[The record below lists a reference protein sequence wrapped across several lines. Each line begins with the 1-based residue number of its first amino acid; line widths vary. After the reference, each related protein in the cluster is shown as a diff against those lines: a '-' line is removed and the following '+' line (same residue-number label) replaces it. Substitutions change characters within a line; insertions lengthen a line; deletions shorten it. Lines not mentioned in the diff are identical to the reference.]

1 MRFALVLLIS
11 AAPAF
16 AADPVPMFNGKNL
29 DGWEVIGDGQWTVMR
44 DGTIVG
50 QRTADFRKLFAAGA
64 TPPGRGWIDT
74 QSWLYTVRNDY
85 GEFDLHLEYWTK
97 THGNSGVSIRDT
109 SRAKWGIVTP
119 PDYTKTPSKIGYEI
133 QINNRYPDPHPSG
146 SIYGFA
152 DAPKDG
158 QRDDDWNAMDIVSR
172 KDKITVSIN
181 GRVVA
186 EHAGDPNR
194 SKTGPIGLQLHDQF
208 SIVQFRNVRI
218 RELGR

>member
-1 MRFALVLLIS
+1 MRLALLLLT
-11 AAPAF
+11 AAAAF
-16 AADPVPMFNGKNL
+16 AADGVPMFNGKNL
-29 DGWEVIGDGQWTVMR
+29 DGWEAVGDGQWTVMR

-50 QRTADFRKLFAAGA
+50 QRTVDVRKLFAAGA
-64 TPPGRGWIDT
+64 APPGRGWIDT

-85 GEFDLHLEYWTK
+85 AEFDLHLEYWTK
-97 THGNSGVSIRDT
+97 TGGNSGISIRDA
-109 SRAKWGIVTP
+109 SRGKWGIVTP

-152 DAPKDG
+152 DAPKDS
-158 QRDDDWNAMDIVSR
+158 QRDDDWNAMEIRSR
-172 KDKITVSIN
+172 KDKITVLIN

-186 EHAGDPNR
+186 EHAGDPKR
-194 SKTGPIGLQLHDQF
+194 PVAGPIGLQLHDQF
-208 SIVQFRNVRI
+208 SIVQFRNIRI